1 MSDPQPT
8 PGERLKAERER
19 RGLSAQKAA
28 DEMHLDAWVIDAL
41 EAGDYARIGPIVYAK
56 GHLKRY
62 AAMLGLPVAEIMSDF
77 GPQPPAAPAPERS
90 NIPVGSRLGGAPSRV
105 VSAGQAAASLVVV
118 LVLIGVMWWQPWH
131 QRERAPVSSASPA
144 RSAAEATEPA
154 SAANVDAIDG
164 PSAPAL
170 TAQDYAPRA
179 LAAAG
184 TGGGVVSGN
193 AVSGN
198 GNGVGG
204 NAVGGGARATAAG
217 NAASGSAPQTPASGR
232 ARLRLSFTADSW
244 VDVRDGLGNK
254 AFTGN
259 GSANTVKVI
268 AGTAPLHVYLRS
280 GSGVQL
286 EINGRAVAIAP
297 QFFSGDAARFEAG
310 ADGVLR
316 REQTPA
322 RPPG

>member
-1 MSDPQPT
+1 
-8 PGERLKAERER
+8 
-19 RGLSAQKAA
+19 
-28 DEMHLDAWVIDAL
+28 
-41 EAGDYARIGPIVYAK
+41 
-56 GHLKRY
+56 
-62 AAMLGLPVAEIMSDF
+62 MLGLPVAEIMSEF

-90 NIPVGSRLGGAPSRV
+90 NIPVGSRHGGAPSRV
-105 VSAGQAAASLVVV
+105 VSPGQAAASLAAV

-131 QRERAPVSSASPA
+131 QRERTPVSSASPA
-144 RSAAEATEPA
+144 SSAAEAAEPA

-184 TGGGVVSGN
+184 TGG
-193 AVSGN
+193 AVL
-198 GNGVGG
+198 
-204 NAVGGGARATAAG
+204 GGAVPGGAAHAPAAG
-217 NAASGSAPQTPASGR
+217 NAASGSAPQTPAPGR

-244 VDVRDGLGNK
+244 VDVRDALGNK
-254 AFTGN
+254 AFAGN
-259 GSANTVKVI
+259 GSANTVKTI

-286 EINGRAVAIAP
+286 EINGRAVAIGP
-297 QFFSGDAARFEAG
+297 QFYSGDAARFEAG

-322 RPPG
+322 RPP